1 MVQSIDK
8 ALITQFSD
16 LVHHDAQQLTSRLKP
31 YVQMKQ
37 MTGDVFAYDGL
48 GRVDAR
54 EVNGRIAPADF
65 DDIEHRRRK
74 IPRRRFVINL
84 PVDSSD
90 VRGAL
95 LDPDSEYSKSV
106 AAGMMRQMDRVVTE
120 AAFADVQT
128 GRDFENTTTFAA
140 DGGLEVDATGGLTYA
155 KMLEIQENFIDNDV
169 GLDADEKLYLTI
181 GGRENTSLLQE
192 TELTSGD
199 FTRQMSVDKGKMIFA
214 AGHDLIHFASNAPR
228 PIIQL
233 NGAGTERELI
243 AASNRAICVGVS
255 KEMSINIQ
263 ERNDLIETHQVQVIM
278 QIGAVRTEGELI
290 QKVRVTA

>member
-16 LVHHDAQQLTSRLKP
+16 MVHHDAQQLTSKYKP
-31 YVQMKQ
+31 YVQLKQ

-54 EVNGRIAPADF
+54 EVNGRVAPADF

-84 PVDSSD
+84 PVDASD

-95 LDPDSEYSKSV
+95 LDPDSEYSKAVS
-106 AAGMMRQMDRVVTE
+106 AGMMRQMDRVVAE
-120 AAFADVQT
+120 AAFADVMA
-128 GRDFENTTTFAA
+128 GRDFENTITFAA
-140 DGGLEVDATGGLTYA
+140 DGGLEVDATAGLTYE
-155 KMLEIQENFIDNDV
+155 KLLEINENFIDNDV
-169 GLDADEKLYLTI
+169 GTELNEKLFLSIT
-181 GGRENTSLLQE
+181 GKENTSLMQE

-199 FTRQMSVDKGKMIFA
+199 FTREMSVDKGKIVFA
-214 AGHDLIHFASNAPR
+214 AGMDLLHFAANAPR
-228 PIIQL
+228 PIVQL
-233 NGAGTERELI
+233 NPAGTERELI
-243 AASNRAICVGVS
+243 AASSRAICVGVS

-278 QIGAVRTEGELI
+278 QIGAVRTEGELL
-290 QKVRVTA
+290 QKVRVTV

>member
-1 MVQSIDK
+1 MVQSIDQ

-16 LVHHDAQQLTSRLKP
+16 LVHQEAQQLTSRLRP
-31 YVQMKQ
+31 HVIMKQ
-37 MTGDVFAYDGL
+37 MTGDLFAYDGL

-54 EVNGRIAPADF
+54 EVNGRVAPADF
-65 DDIEHRRRK
+65 DDIEHNRRK

-95 LDPDSEYSKSV
+95 MDPDSEYSKAV
-106 AAGMMRQMDRVVTE
+106 ASGMMRQMDRVVTE
-120 AAFADVQT
+120 AAFADVET
-128 GRDFENTTTFAA
+128 GRDFETTVTFAN
-140 DGGLEVDATGGLTYA
+140 DGGTIVDATGGLTYE
-155 KMLEIQENFIDNDV
+155 KLLEITENFIDEDV
-169 GLDADEKLYLTI
+169 GTEQDESTYLTI
-181 GGRENTSLLQE
+181 SGKENTALMQE

-199 FTRQMSVDKGKMIFA
+199 FTRELTVDKGKMVHA
-214 AGHDLIHFASNAPR
+214 AGLDLIHFAGSVPL
-228 PIIQL
+228 PILEIS
-233 NGAGTERELI
+233 GAERFLL
-243 AASNRAICVGVS
+243 AASSRAICVGVS

-278 QIGAVRTEGELI
+278 QIGAVRTEGVLM